1 MGNLKEGMYDAG
13 PLTAKLVVS
22 SKKGTEMM
30 AFAVI
35 VDDGDGGKHEL
46 IKNGGLT
53 EASLAY
59 TVQDAENLGCDT
71 SLPMS
76 EWKVDPSRKLR
87 VRIEIDEY
95 GPKVKSIFDANKGVP
110 AEAILKKQ
118 EMPIARQKEISALL
132 ADRIKA
138 LKALSP
144 GGGGTGGDS
153 GGLPF

>member
-1 MGNLKEGMYDAG
+1 MASLKEGMYDAQ
-13 PLTAKLVVS
+13 PLSIGLILS

-30 AFAVI
+30 AFAVS

-53 EASLAY
+53 DASLAY
-59 TVQDAENLGCDT
+59 TVQDAENMGANT
-71 SLPMS
+71 SQPMS
-76 EWKVDPSRKLR
+76 DWKADPNRHLR

-95 GPKVKSIFDANKGVP
+95 GPKVKSIFDADKGVP

-118 EMPIARQKEISALL
+118 AMPIARQKEISAQL

-138 LKALSP
+138 LKAMS
-144 GGGGTGGDS
+144 GGGGNGGDS